1 MKIAKRITDTS
12 KKSFGMY
19 EKSTTLSGDN
29 SDLIHLELGRPDADT
44 PQLIKDATIAA
55 LLAGEVHY
63 SDMRGLAALREAIAQ
78 RLRTKNKIAVEADEV
93 LITNG
98 LTHASFA
105 TFMAL
110 LDEGDEV
117 ILISPH
123 YPQHIGKIELAGANT
138 VFAPLD
144 PENGFRIERAR
155 VEAFVTPRTRMI
167 VIVNPCN
174 PTGRVFGR
182 DELQAIADI
191 AIAHD
196 LVVVSDEVYEDIV
209 YGPETHISVASLPG
223 MKERTVSLFAYTKS
237 FAMDGW
243 RLGYIAAPKEI
254 MPALIKIT
262 SNDVT
267 HVNTFIQA
275 GALAAIQHADDLLP
289 DLVGEDGKRRDL
301 VVDHLNAMPGV
312 SCPRP
317 AGTIYAFADI
327 RATGLTSQEVA
338 DKLMLEARVVV
349 VAGSFYG
356 EAGEGFI
363 RVCFGAQPVAVLEV
377 AMTRMHDLFAQQAVV
392 TNA

>member
-1 MKIAKRITDTS
+1 MKIAKRITNTS

-78 RLRTKNKIAVEADEV
+78 RLRRKNKIAVDADEV
-93 LITNG
+93 LVTNG

-123 YPQHIGKIELAGANT
+123 YPQHIGKIELAGAKT
-138 VFAPLD
+138 VFASLD
-144 PENGFRIERAR
+144 PDNSFLIERAR
-155 VEAFVTPRTRMI
+155 IEAHVTTRTRMI

-174 PTGRVFGR
+174 PTGRVYGR
-182 DELQAIADI
+182 DELQAIANV

-209 YGPETHISVASLPG
+209 YGSETHISVASLPG

-275 GALAAIQHADDLLP
+275 GALAAVQHADDLLP

-301 VVDHLNAMPGV
+301 VVDRLNAMPGV
-312 SCPRP
+312 NCPRP
-317 AGTIYAFADI
+317 AGTIYAFPDI
-327 RATGLTSQEVA
+327 RATGLTSQEIA
-338 DKLMLEARVVV
+338 DKLLLEARVVV
-349 VAGSFYG
+349 EAGSFYG

-377 AMTRMHDLFAQQAVV
+377 AMARMHAFFAQLVAV
-392 TNA
+392 TNE